1 MKIAYIVPKLAQRG
15 PVIVVRELVA
25 QMTAHGHEC
34 TVFYFDEGPDE
45 LGFPCATRRIRWR
58 SGAAAGEK
66 PADEGR
72 GAACGGPG
80 GLDFNRFDIV
90 HSHGLRPDAYVC
102 PHKPARSHARCIT
115 TLHNY
120 VFDDLRYEYNRL
132 TAFIAGRAWLAA
144 LRRHDTV
151 VTLSQDALRYYSR
164 YLPAGKLTY
173 AYNTRRLPAAGDD
186 GADGSNGFSPLSAA
200 EITEA
205 TAFPQARPQAA
216 PIPAAG
222 NATPETARPQLQAE
236 PATHNATP
244 RPAQPQAYLIGVHA
258 ELTHR
263 KGIDQ
268 LLRVLPQLPDYRL
281 LIIGDGP
288 SRAELEQLAADNGV
302 ADRVRFLG
310 RRPNAWRYL
319 PLYDLYALPSRS
331 EGFPLALLEAAAHG
345 SAVVCSD
352 LPLFK
357 ELITENEV
365 AFFESEN
372 PDSLR
377 EAILNA
383 TARKAGLAQN
393 LHARYRAAFSPGHF
407 YERYLEIY
415 ESR

>member
-34 TVFYFDEGPDE
+34 AVFYFDGGPDE
-45 LGFPCATRRIRWR
+45 LDFPCVTRRISWR
-58 SGAAAGEK
+58 TGRG
-66 PADEGR
+66 EGR
-72 GAACGGPG
+72 TADGGTG
-80 GLDFNRFDIV
+80 GLDFDRFDIV

-102 PHKPARSHARCIT
+102 LHKPRKPARSHARCIT

-120 VFDDLRYEYNRL
+120 VFDDLRYQYNRL
-132 TAFIAGRAWLAA
+132 TALLAGRAWLAA
-144 LRRHDTV
+144 LRRHDTI
-151 VTLSQDALRYYSR
+151 VTLSRHAQQYYSR

-173 AYNTRRLPAAGDD
+173 AYNTRRLPAAAQDLQ
-186 GADGSNGFSPLSAA
+186 PLSEA
-200 EITEA
+200 ERAEVTCFA
-205 TAFPQARPQAA
+205 TACP
-216 PIPAAG
+216 
-222 NATPETARPQLQAE
+222 
-236 PATHNATP
+236 
-244 RPAQPQAYLIGVHA
+244 YLIGVHA
-258 ELTHR
+258 ELTAR

-281 LIIGDGP
+281 IVIGDGRE
-288 SRAELEQLAADNGV
+288 RAALEHLAAEKGV

-331 EGFPLALLEAAAHG
+331 EGFPLALLEAAAQG
-345 SAVVCSD
+345 AAVVCSD
-352 LPLFK
+352 LPVFK
-357 ELITENEV
+357 ELVTDNEV
-365 AFFESEN
+365 AFFASEN

-377 EAILNA
+377 EAILKA
-383 TARKAGLAQN
+383 TARQAELAQR
-393 LHARYRAAFSPGHF
+393 LHARYLAAFSPDHF